1 MKQLLLVLAFVA
13 TGLFALS
20 QEAVKKY
27 RVGIFASLY
36 LDSSFTGSTYKF
48 TNQMP
53 KHILPGLD
61 FVQGAL
67 MAVDS
72 VNSNQPLEVLVYD
85 LRSANQSLDKLRSRN
100 TFDSLDLMIGSVSGA
115 EYRTLADLALLKN
128 IPFVSATFPNDGGVT
143 NNPFTIIVN
152 STLPAHCEAIYNF
165 IMRSN
170 PTANLVYVR
179 RKGTQEDRLASY
191 FAKYNKGSNG
201 STLLK
206 WKTLNLND
214 NFTQTDLIPQL
225 DSLKTN
231 VLICGSLDEAFGLNL
246 VNVAQ
251 KIHKTYPMELV
262 GMPTWDGMK
271 DLTKPEYK
279 DLSLFYTA
287 TFFNTGTVAATN
299 FTKGFTDLT
308 YGRPS
313 DVAYRGYELTR
324 FFVHLLLR
332 YDTQLMQHLNERT
345 YRSFTEFDFRP
356 VLNSTSGKPDY
367 FENKRIYILKR
378 SNNLVSRMN

>member
-20 QEAVKKY
+20 QEAAKKY

-299 FTKGFTDLT
+299 FTKGFADLT

>member
-1 MKQLLLVLAFVA
+1 
-13 TGLFALS
+13 
-20 QEAVKKY
+20 
-27 RVGIFASLY
+27 
-36 LDSSFTGSTYKF
+36 
-48 TNQMP
+48 MP

-100 TFDSLDLMIGSVSGA
+100 IFDSLDLMIGSVSGA

-251 KIHKTYPMELV
+251 KIYKTYPMELV

-308 YGRPS
+308 NGRPS

-324 FFVHLLLR
+324 FFIQLLLR
-332 YDTQLMQHLNERT
+332 YNTQLMQHLNERS

>member
-1 MKQLLLVLAFVA
+1 MKKLLLAFVLVT
-13 TGLFALS
+13 TGLPALT
-20 QEAVKKY
+20 QDAVKKY

-48 TNQMP
+48 SNQMP
-53 KHILPGLD
+53 RYLLPGLD

-67 MAVDS
+67 MAADS
-72 VNSNQPLEVLVYD
+72 INSNVPLEVMVYD
-85 LRSANQSLDKLRSRN
+85 LRSADQSLDKLRSRN
-100 TFDSLDLMIGSVSGA
+100 SFDSLDLMIGSVSGA

-165 IMRSN
+165 IMRTN

-201 STLLK
+201 AALLK

-214 NFTQTDLIPQL
+214 NFTTADLTPQL

-246 VNVAQ
+246 LNVAQ
-251 KIHKTYPMELV
+251 KIHKTYPMELI

-271 DLTKPEYK
+271 DITKPEYK

-324 FFVHLLLR
+324 LFVQLLLR
-332 YDTQLMQHLNERT
+332 YNTQLMQHLNERT
-345 YRSFTEFDFRP
+345 YRSFTEFDFKP
-356 VLNSTSGKPDY
+356 VLNGTSGKPDY

>member
-1 MKQLLLVLAFVA
+1 MKQLLFVLVLVT
-13 TGLFALS
+13 TGLLAS
-20 QEAVKKY
+20 AQNAVKKY

-36 LDSSFTGSTYKF
+36 LDSSFTGATYKF

-53 KHILPGLD
+53 RHLLPGLD

-67 MAVDS
+67 MAADS
-72 VNSNQPLEVLVYD
+72 INSTAPLEVIVYD
-85 LRSANQSLDKLRSRN
+85 LRSADQSLDKLRSRN
-100 TFDSLDLMIGSVSGA
+100 SFDSLDLMIGSVSGA
-115 EYRTLADLALLKN
+115 EYRTLSDLALLKN
-128 IPFVSATFPNDGGVT
+128 IPFISATFPNDGGVT

-165 IMRSN
+165 IMRTN
-170 PTANLVYVR
+170 PTANLLYVR
-179 RKGTQEDRLASY
+179 RKGTSDDRLASY
-191 FAKYNKGSNG
+191 FTKYNKGSNG
-201 STLLK
+201 SSLLK

-214 NFTQTDLIPQL
+214 NFTTADLTSQL

-251 KIHKTYPMELV
+251 KIHKTYPMELI

-324 FFVHLLLR
+324 FFVQLLLR

>member
-170 PTANLVYVR
+170 PTANLVYLR

>member
-20 QEAVKKY
+20 QEAAKKY

-100 TFDSLDLMIGSVSGA
+100 IFDSLDLMIGSVSGA

-251 KIHKTYPMELV
+251 KIYKTYPMELV

-308 YGRPS
+308 NGRPS

-324 FFVHLLLR
+324 FFIQLLLR
-332 YDTQLMQHLNERT
+332 YNTQLMQHLNERS

>member
-1 MKQLLLVLAFVA
+1 MKQLLFVLAFVA
-13 TGLFALS
+13 TGLFASS
-20 QEAVKKY
+20 QGAVKKY

-36 LDSSFTGSTYKF
+36 LDSTFTGSTYKF

-72 VNSNQPLEVLVYD
+72 VNSNQPLEVMVYD
-85 LRSANQSLDKLRSRN
+85 LRSADQSLDKLRSRN

-214 NFTQTDLIPQL
+214 NFTQTDLIPHL

-251 KIHKTYPMELV
+251 KIYKTYPMELV

-308 YGRPS
+308 NGRPS

-324 FFVHLLLR
+324 FFIQLLLR
-332 YDTQLMQHLNERT
+332 YNTQLMQHLNERT